1 MTTINRQFLLALAA
15 LFALG
20 AVSGM
25 SLAAGE
31 FDGVWKVSD
40 SDGKPFEITLGADGT
55 ASASRSGEGMT
66 GTWKTEGQSAVITW
80 NTGWTTKITKDGD
93 AFRKT
98 AYKKGQSFD
107 DKPANSSDAEK
118 VK

>member
-1 MTTINRQFLLALAA
+1 MTTIRKQSLVALAA

-20 AVSGM
+20 AMTGM
-25 SLAAGE
+25 SLAASE
-31 FDGVWKVSD
+31 FDGVWKVND

-66 GTWKTEGQSAVITW
+66 GTWKAEGQSAVISW

-93 AFRKT
+93 AFKKT
-98 AYKKGQSFD
+98 AYKKGQSPD
-107 DKPANSSDAEK
+107 DAPANSSDAEK